1 MNAHLENLYEI
12 NQTAYAKEPLMTK
25 EAIEKKQEEITE
37 YFQNHSNTYFM
48 LLCNER
54 KDYTVI
60 KLNHSNVQSAAD
72 AAAAIIECLSNRGSI
87 IEIEKQDNG
96 AYECWI
102 KRSKLAHMYALFPY
116 DAAVIEC

>member
-1 MNAHLENLYEI
+1 MNAHLGNLYEI
-12 NQTAYAKEPLMTK
+12 NQSAYTREPSMTR
-25 EAIEKKQEEITE
+25 EAVEEKKKEIAN

-60 KLNHSNVQSAAD
+60 KLNHSNNQCAED
-72 AAAAIIECLSNRGSI
+72 AAAAIIECLSNRGEI
-87 IEIEKQDNG
+87 VEIEKQDNG

>member
-1 MNAHLENLYEI
+1 MNAHLGNLYEI